1 MNMDIN
7 APGFPPAL
15 IETAHAQGLIPGRVA
30 AQSHGICRVF
40 TPHGETDA
48 RSSGRLIHESAL
60 LPVVG
65 DYVLLDADGVIR
77 RVTER
82 RSAFVRRSKGEQ
94 QVVAAN
100 IDTVFVCMGL
110 DRDFNIRRLERYL
123 AVAWDSGALPVV
135 VLTKSDVCADTEA
148 KRMEAQEAA
157 PGVDI
162 VVSPGELER
171 LKSYINGCTV
181 AFIGSSGIG
190 KSTLINRLAGAEL
203 LATGDT
209 RSDGK
214 GRHTTTARQLL
225 PLLGGAVIDTPGMRE
240 LGIERADFSRGFA
253 DIEAL
258 AQQCRFAD
266 CGHGSEPGCAVRAA
280 VLDGTL
286 SEERLES
293 WRKLRREAAY
303 AAMDSRQIEAAK
315 IEYMLGPGGMKELR
329 RIVKEKDMFKRR

>member
-1 MNMDIN
+1 MNIDNN
-7 APGFPPAL
+7 ALGFNPAL
-15 IETAHAQGLIPGRVA
+15 FEAAHAQGLIPGRVA
-30 AQSHGICRVF
+30 AQSHGICRVL

-48 RSSGRLIHESAL
+48 RSAGKLMYESEL

-65 DYVLLDADGVIR
+65 DFVLLDSDCVIR
-77 RVTER
+77 RVMAR

-110 DRDFNIRRLERYL
+110 DRDFNVRRLERYL
-123 AVAWDSGALPVV
+123 AVAWDSGALPVA
-135 VLTKSDVCADTEA
+135 VLTKADLCKDVAAKLTEA
-148 KRMEAQEAA
+148 TDAA
-157 PGVDI
+157 PGVEVI
-162 VVSPGELER
+162 VSPHETER
-171 LKSYINGCTV
+171 LKSLITGCTV

-190 KSTLINRLAGAEL
+190 KSTLINRLAGEEL

-209 RSDGK
+209 RRDGK
-214 GRHTTTARQLL
+214 GRHTTTARHLM

-253 DIEAL
+253 DIDAL
-258 AQQCRFAD
+258 AADCRFTD

-280 VLDGTL
+280 VQSGML
-286 SEERLES
+286 SQERLES

-315 IEYMLGPGGMKELR
+315 IEHMLGPGGMKEIR

>member
-1 MNMDIN
+1 MDMAIN
-7 APGFPPAL
+7 ALGFSPAHF
-15 IETAHAQGLIPGRVA
+15 ETAHAVGLIPGRVA
-30 AQSHGICRVF
+30 AQSHGICRVL
-40 TPHGETDA
+40 TPEGEMEA
-48 RSSGRLIHESAL
+48 RSAGRLVYESEL

-65 DYVLLDADGVIR
+65 DYVLLDSEGIIR
-77 RVTER
+77 RVMER
-82 RSAFVRRSKGEQ
+82 RSAFVRRSKGGQ

-100 IDTVFVCMGL
+100 VDTVFVCMGL

-135 VLTKSDVCADTEA
+135 VLTKSDLCGDVAA
-148 KRMEAQEAA
+148 RRMEAEAAA
-157 PGVDI
+157 PGVDVI
-162 VVSPGELER
+162 ISPEELER
-171 LKSYINGCTV
+171 LKGCITGCTV

-190 KSTLINRLAGAEL
+190 KSTLINRLAEHEL
-203 LATGDT
+203 LATGET

-214 GRHTTTARQLL
+214 GRHTTTARNLM

-240 LGIERADFSRGFA
+240 LGIECADFSRSFS

-258 AQQCRFAD
+258 AQQCRFTD
-266 CGHGSEPGCAVRAA
+266 CGHGSEPGCAVQAA
-280 VLDGTL
+280 ILDGSL

-315 IEYMLGPGGMKELR
+315 IEYMLGPGGMKEMR
-329 RIVKEKDMFKRR
+329 RIVKEKDDFKRR